1 MAGLMAEKRER
12 DLRLD
17 FFRGLA
23 LVMIFINHVPGNFL
37 SNFTNKNFGF
47 SDAAEI
53 FVFVSGYAATLS
65 YGGTYRNAGPWLAT
79 VRLLVRAGQLYV
91 AHVLLF
97 FVVAAA
103 VAYAALSFDNPIY
116 FEQINIAPFFF
127 SPIIATVQAFLLRF
141 IPFYL
146 DILPLYI
153 VLLLA
158 FPVILALLHWNIRAA
173 LLLSFGIYAAAR
185 IFQWNLPNYPV
196 GARWFF
202 NPFAWQ
208 LLFVIGAACATYVV
222 RGGRIAYSRYLVWA
236 AAAYVLFAAIASA
249 PWHPIDALSRFYVIP
264 PKWLGVPDKTNLSL
278 WRLVHFLALAY
289 LVAKFVSPRS
299 RLVTGPWAT
308 PLIRCGQHSLHIFC
322 LGSILAVLGHIVITE
337 SGRSIGVQLAVNAA
351 GIAIMIS
358 LAYAMTW
365 YKTKLSE
372 TRRGPASPPLPA
384 SNRPA

>member
-1 MAGLMAEKRER
+1 MIVKKAR

-53 FVFVSGYAATLS
+53 FVFISGFAATLS
-65 YGGTYRNAGPWLAT
+65 YGGTYRSGGRWLAT
-79 VRLLVRAGQLYV
+79 VRILVRAAQLYV

-97 FVVAAA
+97 FIVAAA
-103 VAYAALSFDNPIY
+103 VAYAALRFENPIY

-127 SPIIATVQAFLLRF
+127 SPIVATVQALLLRF

-153 VLLLA
+153 VLLLI
-158 FPVILALLHWNIRAA
+158 FPLILALLHRSIWVVLIISAGIYVAARLLAWNIPA
-173 LLLSFGIYAAAR
+173 
-185 IFQWNLPNYPV
+185 YPP
-196 GARWFF
+196 GSRWFF

-208 LLFVIGAACATYVV
+208 LLFVMGAVMAMWT
-222 RGGRIAYSRYLVWA
+222 REGRRLPRSRLLIA
-236 AAAYVLFAAIASA
+236 AAIGYLLFAAIAAA
-249 PWHPIDALSRFYVIP
+249 PWHPIEALSRFYVIP
-264 PKWLGVPDKTNLSL
+264 PKWLPPPDKTNLSL

-289 LVAKFVSPRS
+289 LTAQFVAANGWLMRS
-299 RLVTGPWAT
+299 SWAV

-322 LGSILAVLGHIVITE
+322 LGSVLAVLGHIIITE
-337 SGRSIGVQLAVNAA
+337 SGRSLLVQTAVNMA
-351 GIAIMIS
+351 GVGIMFGT
-358 LAYAMTW
+358 AYAMTW
-365 YKTKLSE
+365 YKTRLSE
-372 TRRGPASPPLPA
+372 ARLGPAPSRPLSDTPG
-384 SNRPA
+384 